1 LFLEISSFLT
11 TWRTRERGGWL
22 QLRNAIL
29 SFSVKFAA
37 SDPRR
42 LFERISCE
50 PPTNKVVDAP
60 YSVKIHESI
69 MEIDPSIWDS
79 IIGTN
84 SLVRSHA
91 YLAAIESSAIND
103 CKHFY
108 PVISNASGIVVAHAS
123 VYTITTDFAQLL
135 PSSLR
140 SVCRIVRRR
149 WTRFLQIKITECAS
163 PLSASHGIS
172 FSADEA
178 QIMLIGE
185 ISSAIEAVA
194 RSENSPL
201 IVIRDFLT
209 SERERFDGLLATGYN
224 LVSNMPLARI
234 RIRWRSYDEYLASM
248 RARYR
253 KDVKRR
259 LISADRRGQKVTTIA
274 SFGCDAA
281 LWVRQVRTV
290 FEQTKGFKR
299 EVISSDYY
307 EHMDRKL
314 GDKSVLVAAE
324 RDGRFVAHGMVLHDD
339 TSTIATYFGRDPGAA
354 SQEWFQLVNEVIRIG
369 IDKESEFINLGLGS
383 YDAKTNV
390 GADIEPLYVYS
401 KSTFVVVNW
410 LMRIFRGTMEYPI
423 NDKKRVFHD

>member
-1 LFLEISSFLT
+1 LRRVISS
-11 TWRTRERGGWL
+11 
-22 QLRNAIL
+22 L
-29 SFSVKFAA
+29 SGKFAA
-37 SDPRR
+37 PGSIRR
-42 LFERISCE
+42 IERISCR
-50 PPTNKVVDAP
+50 PPTNDLFDAP

-69 MEIDPSIWDS
+69 LEIDPAVWDS
-79 IIGTN
+79 IIGVN
-84 SLVRSHA
+84 GLVRSHA

-108 PVISNASGIVVAHAS
+108 PVVSNALGIVVAHAS

-135 PSSLR
+135 PSQLR
-140 SVCRIVRRR
+140 SICRLVRRR
-149 WTRFLQIKITECAS
+149 WTKFLQIKITECAS
-163 PLSASHGIS
+163 PLTASHGIS
-172 FSADEA
+172 LSANEER
-178 QIMLIGE
+178 ILLIEE
-185 ISSAIEAVA
+185 ISTAIEALA
-194 RSENSPL
+194 SAENSPL

-209 SERERFDGLLATGYN
+209 SERQQFDGLLAAGYN

-259 LISADRRGQKVTTIA
+259 LISADRRGQKVSTIA
-274 SFGCDAA
+274 SFGCDAG

-290 FEQTKGFKR
+290 FEHTKGFKR
-299 EVISSDYY
+299 ELISSDYY
-307 EHMDRKL
+307 EYMDRNL
-314 GDKSVLVAAE
+314 GDKSVLVVAE

-339 TSTIATYFGRDPGAA
+339 TTTIATYFGRDPGAA

-369 IDKESEFINLGLGS
+369 IDKKSEFINLGLGS

-401 KSTFVVVNW
+401 KSTFAVVNW
-410 LMRIFRGTMEYPI
+410 LMRVFRGTMEYPI
-423 NDKKRVFHD
+423 NDKKRVFRD